1 MAKLSRYAYTG
12 HGGHNSAVLTLH
24 FECALLTTVTHLK
37 QLHAKTGTF
46 KSRHRM
52 S

>member
-24 FECALLTTVTHLK
+24 FECALLTTVTNLN
-37 QLHAKTGTF
+37 QLHAKERPF
-46 KSRHRM
+46 HSSH
-52 S
+52 